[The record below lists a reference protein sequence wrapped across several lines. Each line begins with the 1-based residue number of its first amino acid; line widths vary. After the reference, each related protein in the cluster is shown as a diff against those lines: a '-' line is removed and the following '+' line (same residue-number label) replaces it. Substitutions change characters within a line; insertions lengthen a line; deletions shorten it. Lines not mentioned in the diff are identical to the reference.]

1 MKEKKLSYGQ
11 MSILKKERRGKAKQ
25 IFDRFKAHIAIGG
38 VSLLL
43 AGAAGCGPSNGNC
56 HPVSSGWTSPS
67 NPSPPMMHCSTPSGK
82 KYTSKKKK
90 LELMLIIESGNGS
103 LEDVKELIEK
113 GVNVN
118 AKSDKGWTPLLMACS
133 ISSKSEKYEKV
144 KLLVENG
151 ADVNV
156 KDEDGKTPLMK
167 AAIHGGADIVK
178 LLVESGADVNAKD
191 KKGKTALDFA
201 NEKDAEIAGFLK
213 EHGAKQ

>member
-11 MSILKKERRGKAKQ
+11 MSIPGKKKGKAKLF
-25 IFDRFKAHIAIGG
+25 FDKFKGHLIAGG

-43 AGAAGCGPSNGNC
+43 VGGAAGCGPSNGNC
-56 HPVSSGWTSPS
+56 HPVSGGWTTPS
-67 NPSPPMMHCSTPSGK
+67 NPSPPMMHCSPPSGK
-82 KYTSKKKK
+82 KYMSKKKK
-90 LELMLIIESGNGS
+90 LELTLIVESGNGS

-133 ISSKSEKYEKV
+133 ISSNPEKYEKV

-167 AAIHGGADIVK
+167 AAIHGDADIVK

-191 KKGKTALDFA
+191 KKGKTALAFA
-201 NEKDAEIAGFLK
+201 NEKNKDIAEYLK
-213 EHGAKQ
+213 EHGAK